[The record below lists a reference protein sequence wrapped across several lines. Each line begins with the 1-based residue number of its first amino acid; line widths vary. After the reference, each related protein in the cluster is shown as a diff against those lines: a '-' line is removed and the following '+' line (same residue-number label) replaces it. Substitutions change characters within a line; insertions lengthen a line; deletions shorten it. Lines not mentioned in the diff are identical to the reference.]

1 MSANP
6 NDVRVACCYRR
17 CWRDGYGARGWKLAV
32 AIGDPEVIASTAE
45 TGRNLATSVL
55 VHDILDHHL
64 CGLGTSGHRNEAVA
78 LIQLAARTGADP
90 ASDFAQMV
98 DEDLM
103 QGRAVG
109 EPLIEFLPRGL
120 IDMVPATVRRDELI
134 VDYLKRGLGARNL
147 RQVLIDWL
155 FELGKAGAIQARQCY
170 EQSALDYRRRG
181 PLGLALQKLL
191 VSADTIALEQDW
203 ASGSGE
209 VWIRQERCGFQIN
222 NPRAW
227 KSEVPY

>member
-6 NDVRVACCYRR
+6 TDVRVACCYRR
-17 CWRDGYGARGWKLAV
+17 CWEDGFGARGWKLAV
-32 AIGDPEVIASTAE
+32 ATGDPEVIASTAE

-64 CGLGTSGHRNEAVA
+64 CRLGASGHRNEAVA

-109 EPLIEFLPRGL
+109 ESLIEFLPRGL
-120 IDMVPATVRRDELI
+120 IDMVPATVRSGELI
-134 VDYLKRGLGARNL
+134 VGYLTQRLGDRNL
-147 RQVLIDWL
+147 RRVLIDWL
-155 FELGKAGAIQARQCY
+155 FVLGHTGASRARECY
-170 EQSALDYRRRG
+170 EQSGLDYQRRG
-181 PLGLALQKLL
+181 PLGLAVQKLL
-191 VSADTIALEQDW
+191 ASADTIALEEDW

-209 VWIRQERCGFQIN
+209 VWIRQDRCGFQIN

-227 KSEVPY
+227 ESEVPY